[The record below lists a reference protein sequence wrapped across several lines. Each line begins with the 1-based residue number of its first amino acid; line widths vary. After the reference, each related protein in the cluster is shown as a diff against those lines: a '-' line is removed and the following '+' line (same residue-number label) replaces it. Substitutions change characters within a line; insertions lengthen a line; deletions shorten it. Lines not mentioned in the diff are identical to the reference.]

1 MLCTF
6 VFDCG
11 ISVTER
17 ARLKIPSETE
27 TEVFRLNLFYGEV
40 ETLAELNVGI
50 VNIVNEGMIGG
61 QVGIVNVSKYHLY
74 KNTYGAQ
81 VAIVNIS
88 YKDGAGIQTGI
99 INVMIGN
106 SNFLQAG
113 IVNIGAGGFNLSIGA
128 FNLSSRGVNIGILND
143 NSLGFNVGLINSGN
157 GLLSVGAINI
167 GKDGSFQVGILNFCK
182 KGPIPIMIIV
192 NYCSEP
198 ESKNLPPLRRRNK
211 RSKQNRKPSVYRINI
226 L

>member
-1 MLCTF
+1 
-6 VFDCG
+6 
-11 ISVTER
+11 
-17 ARLKIPSETE
+17 
-27 TEVFRLNLFYGEV
+27 
-40 ETLAELNVGI
+40 
-50 VNIVNEGMIGG
+50 
-61 QVGIVNVSKYHLY
+61 
-74 KNTYGAQ
+74 
-81 VAIVNIS
+81 
-88 YKDGAGIQTGI
+88 
-99 INVMIGN
+99 MIGN

-167 GKDGSFQVGILNFCK
+167 GKDGSFQVGILNFCR
-182 KGPIPIMIIV
+182 KGPIMIIV

-211 RSKQNRKPSVYRINI
+211 TGSPRLIEEIFFNLNI

>member
-1 MLCTF
+1 M
-6 VFDCG
+6 
-11 ISVTER
+11 
-17 ARLKIPSETE
+17 
-27 TEVFRLNLFYGEV
+27 
-40 ETLAELNVGI
+40 
-50 VNIVNEGMIGG
+50 
-61 QVGIVNVSKYHLY
+61 NVSKYHLY
-74 KNTYGAQ
+74 ENTYGAQ

-182 KGPIPIMIIV
+182 KGPIMIIV

-198 ESKNLPPLRRRNK
+198 ESKNLPPLRRRNQTG
-211 RSKQNRKPSVYRINI
+211 SPSVYRINI